1 MKCKQMHPIRI
12 RIRRTTEWWVQEHSW
27 LTSDRGD
34 MRFREGRERDEGH
47 AIRQGGELW
56 NDVRAEAKAEDERK
70 CEGLVRGDVEGE

>member
-1 MKCKQMHPIRI
+1 
-12 RIRRTTEWWVQEHSW
+12 
-27 LTSDRGD
+27 